1 MTMHLTDCFIE
12 VVAYVAYFLR
22 SVEKK
27 QPPYDQVRADVLR
40 LLSQSQSGLK
50 DGQIAQEDYDSA
62 HFAIC
67 AWVDEAI
74 LHSPWHAKGQWQREQ
89 LQRLFYQT
97 TEAGEE
103 FFERLNRVGLHQRE
117 VREIYYL
124 CLAMGFQGRYCHEG
138 DDYLIDQLKTSNLKL
153 LLAASLG
160 IPSLDRVE
168 LFPEAYPPEGMTVGA
183 PSRQFQFSALT
194 ISCLAAPIFL
204 FGLLFWIY
212 RFVLTGVSSSFLK
225 VVG

>member
-1 MTMHLTDCFIE
+1 MHLTDCFIE

-22 SVEKK
+22 SVEQK
-27 QPPYDQVRADVLR
+27 QPPYDQTRADVLR
-40 LLSQSQSGLK
+40 LLSQSQGGLK
-50 DGQIAQEDYDSA
+50 EGRISQEDHDLA

-74 LHSPWHAKGQWQREQ
+74 LHSQWQEKGRWQKEQ

-103 FFERLNRVGLHQRE
+103 FFERLNRVGMHQRE

-124 CLAMGFQGRYCHEG
+124 CLAMGFKGRYCHEG
-138 DDYLIDQLKTSNLKL
+138 DDYLLDQVKTSNLKL

-168 LFPEAYPPEGMTVGA
+168 LFPEAYPPEGQTLGG
-183 PSRQFQFSALT
+183 PSRGFQFTAAV
-194 ISCLAAPIFL
+194 IGFIAAPVCL
-204 FGLLFWIY
+204 FGLLFLIY
-212 RFVLTGVSSSFLK
+212 RFVLDGISAGFLK
-225 VVG
+225 LV